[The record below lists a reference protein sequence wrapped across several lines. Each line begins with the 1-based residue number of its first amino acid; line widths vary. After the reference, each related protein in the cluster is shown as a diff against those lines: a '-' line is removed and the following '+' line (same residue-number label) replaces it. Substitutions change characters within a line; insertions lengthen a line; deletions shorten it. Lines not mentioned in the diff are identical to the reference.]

1 MTKKGLDPNNT
12 NDIEKIDIEDYK
24 HFINNV
30 VNENNEDMKEYQTT
44 VQRLAVTCYN
54 TFQFV
59 FDNKAWDPNVT
70 DPQNDM
76 SYCYVA
82 AVSVYKTCY
91 KHSSDTITNN
101 NTIMPES
108 ENTLGTSTERNKQQ
122 RTSPFVKTPQQL
134 IFLFQPSQRPASTLF
149 TSQQEDEDYFDSEAS
164 LSSEGSIFNQIEEI
178 DDEEEDSSDVD
189 VKHDPVVCSYKD
201 MYACDGESGAKG
213 ALKNCS
219 KKGCKNC
226 YHLDCIEMHLEA
238 TEGIDDDN
246 WDRYNTLCLHCFQEK
261 FELRTQHRI
270 GNLHSEFDGNKEYVS
285 KEKNGA
291 ELFVQ
296 NVSTKRFQ
304 IDKHRLYTD
313 VSNKDWKV
321 QDYFN
326 KSLLQNYDYQVKQ
339 KTKSTNTVER
349 CSLKPSKED
358 IDETEKLFANNDE
371 VAVSHLKYCG
381 TRIVHEIVKE
391 VWFG

>member
-1 MTKKGLDPNNT
+1 
-12 NDIEKIDIEDYK
+12 
-24 HFINNV
+24 
-30 VNENNEDMKEYQTT
+30 
-44 VQRLAVTCYN
+44 
-54 TFQFV
+54 
-59 FDNKAWDPNVT
+59 
-70 DPQNDM
+70 
-76 SYCYVA
+76 
-82 AVSVYKTCY
+82 
-91 KHSSDTITNN
+91 
-101 NTIMPES
+101 
-108 ENTLGTSTERNKQQ
+108 
-122 RTSPFVKTPQQL
+122 
-134 IFLFQPSQRPASTLF
+134 
-149 TSQQEDEDYFDSEAS
+149 
-164 LSSEGSIFNQIEEI
+164 
-178 DDEEEDSSDVD
+178 
-189 VKHDPVVCSYKD
+189 

-261 FELRTQHRI
+261 FELQTQHRI

-358 IDETEKLFANNDE
+358 IDEAEKLFANNDE

-391 VWFG
+391 IWFGRLKNSHRAWELDPDYLFDNDCNEWDTTLCTDVVYIEVNGSKLNQALQKRWRTKLHIQTKK